1 MGFFTETMALRF
13 GLLLIALLAAVAAS
27 AALGSVR
34 VPPVEVW
41 AAIFGN
47 GTESSST
54 IVRELRLPRSL
65 LAAIVGASLAASGAA
80 FQSLFRN
87 PLADPFVIG
96 SASGAALGAT
106 LVIAL
111 GAAGT
116 FGVPLGA
123 FVGALLAT
131 GGVFLFASLGKPGS
145 LVHLLLAGAAA
156 SSFLSALVWLILSTK
171 DQNAMQVIAWLM
183 GNLAGKGWAGVVG
196 ALPFSLLGLAILQL
210 ASRPLDALTHGT
222 ETARA
227 LGLPVT
233 LAAIAIVGG
242 ASLATA
248 GAVAAGGIIG
258 FVGMIA
264 PHVARRIV
272 GPAHRALTPAAA
284 LVGALLLV
292 VADLAARTLVAPT
305 ELPVGVV
312 TAIVGAPIFLAI
324 LWNHPKP

>member
-1 MGFFTETMALRF
+1 MATRLVP
-13 GLLLIALLAAVAAS
+13 LLLSLFLAIAAS
-27 AALGSVR
+27 TALGSVR
-34 VPPVEVW
+34 VS
-41 AAIFGN
+41 FGGLWN
-47 GTESSST
+47 ALMGEGEESNIT
-54 IVRELRLPRSL
+54 IVRELRLPRAL
-65 LAAIVGASLAASGAA
+65 LAGIVGASLATSGAA

-111 GAAGT
+111 GSAGT
-116 FGVPLGA
+116 IGVSFGA
-123 FVGALLAT
+123 FMGALFAT
-131 GGVFLFASLGKPGS
+131 GGVFLFATVSRPGS

-156 SSFLSALVWLILSTK
+156 SSFLSSLVWLMLSTK

-183 GNLAGKGWAGVVG
+183 GNLSGKGWAGITG
-196 ALPFSLLGLAILQL
+196 ALPFCAFGMAVLQV
-210 ASRPLDALTHGT
+210 AARPLDALAHGGD
-222 ETARA
+222 TARA

-233 LAAIAIVGG
+233 LAAVGIVGG

-258 FVGMIA
+258 FIGMIA
-264 PHVARRIV
+264 PHLARRIV
-272 GPAHRALTPAAA
+272 GPMHRNLLPASALI
-284 LVGALLLV
+284 GAILLV

-305 ELPVGVV
+305 ELPVGVL
-312 TAIVGAPIFLAI
+312 TAIVGAPVFLAI

>member
-1 MGFFTETMALRF
+1 MLFRYGC
-13 GLLLIALLAAVAAS
+13 LLFALLAAIAAS
-27 AALGSVR
+27 TALGSVR
-34 VPPVEVW
+34 VPTSEVW
-41 AAIFGN
+41 DAIVGRSS
-47 GTESSST
+47 ESNAI
-54 IVRELRLPRSL
+54 IVRELRLPRAL
-65 LAAIVGASLAASGAA
+65 LAAIVGASLAASGGA

-116 FGVPLGA
+116 VGVPLGA
-123 FVGALLAT
+123 FTGAVLAT

-145 LVHLLLAGAAA
+145 FVHLLLAGAAA

-183 GNLAGKGWAGVVG
+183 GNLAGKGWAGVG
-196 ALPFSLLGLAILQL
+196 NALPLGLAGIAILQL
-210 ASRPLDALTHGT
+210 AARPLDALAHGA

-233 LAAIAIVGG
+233 LATIGIVGG

-272 GPAHRALTPAAA
+272 GPAHRNLLPAAS
-284 LVGALLLV
+284 LIGAILLV

-312 TAIVGAPIFLAI
+312 TAIIGAPVFLAI